1 MNKSIQLVTLPSG
14 VCVLHIESEYDIEMI
29 TLPSEEVAYQC
40 ILASDELCAMALDN
54 PSIVLGSDELR
65 TMALDNPMLDEM
77 LTNLISEI

>member
-40 ILASDELCAMALDN
+40 ILASDELCAMALES
-54 PSIVLGSDELR
+54 P
-65 TMALDNPMLDEM
+65 TLDAV
-77 LTNLISEI
+77 LTNLIAEI